1 MSQWVDDLIET
12 WTIHNDINRFI
23 LRWVPPEGL
32 KAVTLLK
39 SGKPGRG
46 RNVARIF
53 AHMHEVRCSKLDK
66 NLDDGA
72 EGVPRFE
79 GSESPS
85 AERLLDA
92 FTRSG
97 EAVAEVARSTIE
109 EDRPI
114 KGWKRSP
121 LAWITYLVAHE
132 SHHRGQIAQA
142 LKQSG
147 VRPPDEVS
155 YGVWGYWG
163 GYALKQP
170 GG

>member
-1 MSQWVDDLIET
+1 MVDDLIEA
-12 WTIHNDINRFI
+12 WTIHNDINLFV

-32 KAVTLLK
+32 EAVTLLK
-39 SGKPGRG
+39 TGKPSRG
-46 RNVARIF
+46 RNVSRIF

-66 NLDDGA
+66 NLAG
-72 EGVPRFE
+72 GLVGIPRFE

-85 AERLLDA
+85 ADRLVEA

-97 EAVAEVARSTIE
+97 EAVAEVARSAIE
-109 EDRPI
+109 GGQAI

-121 LAWITYLVAHE
+121 LAWVTYLVAHE
-132 SHHRGQIAQA
+132 SHHRGHIAQA

-163 GYALKQP
+163 GYALKEP
-170 GG
+170 GA